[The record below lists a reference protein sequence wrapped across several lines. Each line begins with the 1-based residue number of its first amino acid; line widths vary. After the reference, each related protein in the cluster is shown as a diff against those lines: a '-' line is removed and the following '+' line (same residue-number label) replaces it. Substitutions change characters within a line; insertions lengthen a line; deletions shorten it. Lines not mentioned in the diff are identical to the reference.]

1 MSHADARSPVKKEI
15 ALSAHRGRFEASLEG
30 SAFGGGLFTSAIVE
44 VLTKNRALYDTDHSG
59 LVDLSELYRGVK
71 QIVMEKSQNEQA
83 PWLARNG
90 IVGDLSVF

>member
-1 MSHADARSPVKKEI
+1 VLAASK
-15 ALSAHRGRFEASLEG
+15 GRQASLEG

-71 QIVMEKSQNEQA
+71 QIVMEKSQNKQA

-90 IVGDLSVF
+90 IVGDLSLF

>member
-1 MSHADARSPVKKEI
+1 
-15 ALSAHRGRFEASLEG
+15 
-30 SAFGGGLFTSAIVE
+30 
-44 VLTKNRALYDTDHSG
+44 
-59 LVDLSELYRGVK
+59 VK